1 MASFSNDESD
11 ADGAVRVGVDR
22 VLRVVALDP
31 RGAPVQRYDGGR
43 GGGLHFVSL
52 EGDHALDD
60 VLGRIWKQKLVKNT
74 VCTW

>member
-1 MASFSNDESD
+1 MASFSDDEAD
-11 ADGAVRVGVDR
+11 ADGAVRVRVDR

-43 GGGLHFVSL
+43 GGLHLVSL

-60 VLGRIWKQKLVKNT
+60 VLRRIWKQ
-74 VCTW
+74 